1 MGEEEEGATKGL
13 QGSYPCH
20 SPGTGTSSPLL
31 LIASCCP
38 ATLTPADRYLPTLW
52 LSCTQSSSETSQ
64 GRCVWAAGQEGT
76 TPPAQGNCAPLTPTP
91 LASCGHLFSPSLQ
104 EPWYFC
110 CFAESWIPLG
120 RPALGP

>member
-1 MGEEEEGATKGL
+1 MGEEEEGATKGAAGKL
-13 QGSYPCH
+13 PVPFSRDRDLLTTATH
-20 SPGTGTSSPLL
+20 SFLL
-31 LIASCCP
+31 P